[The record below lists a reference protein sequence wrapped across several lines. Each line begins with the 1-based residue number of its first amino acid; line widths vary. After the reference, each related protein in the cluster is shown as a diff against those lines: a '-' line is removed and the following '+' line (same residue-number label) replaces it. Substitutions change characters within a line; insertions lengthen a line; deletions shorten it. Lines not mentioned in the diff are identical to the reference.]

1 MIRRYTDK
9 IQQVLKS
16 KTKTEPWL
24 HVVLQHQRDDVNS
37 ALAWAIYV
45 WDTRQ
50 VIEEDFVTMTDEQI
64 VSILRKCGIGTPR
77 VKDNHRKLKN
87 TKFIEIDEYTKR
99 LL

>member
-1 MIRRYTDK
+1 MIRGYTDK
-9 IQQVLKS
+9 IQNVLNT
-16 KTKTEPWL
+16 KTKPEPWL
-24 HVVLQHQRDDVNS
+24 HVVLQHQRDGEDS

-50 VIEEDFVTMTDEQI
+50 VIEEDFEPMQDEQI
-64 VSILRKCGIGTPR
+64 VNILRKCAIGTPR

-87 TKFIEIDEYTKR
+87 SKFIEIDEYTKR

>member
-1 MIRRYTDK
+1 MIRGYTDM

-16 KTKTEPWL
+16 KTKPEHWL
-24 HVVLQHQRDDVNS
+24 HIVLQHQRYGEDS

-50 VIEEDFVTMTDEQI
+50 VVEEDFITMTDEQI
-64 VSILRKCGIGTPR
+64 VSILRKCGINTPR

-87 TKFIEIDEYTKR
+87 SKFIEIDEYTKQ